1 MKNSVH
7 NQRYLSNE
15 GRSTHPL
22 PFHQFLFPISMKALK
37 SCNIHQSTHFFGSF
51 VKLFPYVCIHL
62 FTNLVINCEN
72 ILRYYYVPS
81 LEKNAGNKGQAVLV
95 HCDHKYREEQ
105 LLHAVVNLCRDM
117 DQVFGRDTCK
127 DTSKDGM

>member
-1 MKNSVH
+1 M
-7 NQRYLSNE
+7 
-15 GRSTHPL
+15 
-22 PFHQFLFPISMKALK
+22 
-37 SCNIHQSTHFFGSF
+37 
-51 VKLFPYVCIHL
+51 KLFPYVCIHL

-95 HCDHKYREEQ
+95 HCDHKYREEVQ
-105 LLHAVVNLCRDM
+105 LLYSVVNLCRDM